1 MAFDDFLR
9 RRPLQLS
16 ARLFAA
22 ILSFFKPYPR
32 KERGGGGLKSPFRFL
47 GEIKFNLM
55 AIARATARDTRRFVP
70 RSRWDWCLWLSNDM
84 CLLFIFCRH
93 FFKQNYEELKKLNP
107 DFSILMRT
115 TENAMPAVTT
125 EIDFTE
131 GDVIKYMLQ
140 TGKFKNTDGT
150 LSQER
155 IQAAKDYLKTDW
167 TAMENARWNVPGFDP
182 ERPFLGTEWRDDP
195 SKKQALSDFIKLKDE
210 ASTLFEI
217 VQSGPN
223 QEYKRAYNSLLMHQR
238 VDLWCAGPKEVEAA
252 VRHLVMLGQRFNKRE
267 PDYPEFITEFYPG
280 VEDL

>member
-1 MAFDDFLR
+1 MY
-9 RRPLQLS
+9 S
-16 ARLFAA
+16 
-22 ILSFFKPYPR
+22 SFRSPDPN
-32 KERGGGGLKSPFRFL
+32 GL
-47 GEIKFNLM
+47 I
-55 AIARATARDTRRFVP
+55 FV
-70 RSRWDWCLWLSNDM
+70 DCGLTI
-84 CLLFIFCRH
+84 CLLFICRH

-140 TGKFKNTDGT
+140 TGKFQNTDGT